1 MQSTR
6 RALGILLLALLLAA
20 CRSAPPGEDG
30 RTVTLTLSAIGSQ
43 DRGISQPPAYG
54 AATATPL
61 VVTPVPRPSFGPPP
75 TATSP
80 GAGFPG
86 EPPEAQGFV
95 IDRSS
100 AAFASERRTIADDY
114 ASLRLERPFTQ
125 ETMEYQPFVDILRSE
140 IAAEGEWM
148 YVSIFLED
156 DAPPGAQVMYALELD
171 LDRDGRGDWLIVAAA
186 PLGSTWTHDGLRVL
200 QDANRDVGG
209 SSPLAPDSPQP
220 QGDGYETVAFGPR
233 DQASTNPAWAR
244 RPPGPSA
251 RVQIALSLDWL
262 GNEPRLLWGVW
273 ADAGLQD
280 PSLFEYNDQF
290 TVREAG
296 SPLSTSPD
304 YPLNGLASVD
314 NTCRWVFGFAPRG
327 VEPGLCAFQPPTP
340 FPSATPI
347 PAPPTP

>member
-125 ETMEYQPFVDILRSE
+125 ETMEYQPFVDIRRSE

-209 SSPLAPDSPQP
+209 SSPLAPDNPQP
-220 QGDGYETVAFGPR
+220 QGDGYETVAFGPG